1 MFSFLN
7 PIFLW
12 GAVGAAVPIFVHL
25 IHRRR
30 TRTVRFA
37 LMEFLLQ
44 SQKRKSRRFKLKEWL
59 LLAIRTAMILCL
71 VGLGA
76 HPVVTQAAD
85 TAGRAYPS
93 HLVAIVDTSMSMR
106 FAGGDGTRFD
116 TAKAWLKSL
125 LAPMR
130 GTNVAVLSA
139 EANASGLA
147 AGVFSPGPEEAVRAL
162 DDLRPAYGEADV
174 LGAFQRAFGMLRA
187 FPGGL
192 GGGKEILFLT
202 DGAANGWKAFS
213 VTRLKK
219 VDLDVKMR
227 VIRWGRK
234 GGDPNVAVDRVGLAE
249 HDAVAGMAA
258 TLRARVRNYGP
269 ADRTVPVELWT
280 GGGKIEE
287 RSVRVPAG
295 GRTEVAFK
303 TRIKEAGY
311 LPGRVQ
317 IRSGGLKADDAFYF
331 ALFVRDRPR
340 GLLVDGDP
348 KTSLLGSETFYL
360 MNALSPRRGLGVSP
374 FRTRWIPARALTK
387 KELAGTDVLVLA
399 NVAAP
404 SRKLSDAL
412 AEFVRKGG
420 GLLLFMGD
428 RVSTERYDALLWPA
442 GLLPARLLEV
452 RESADREAGE
462 EVGAI
467 DLRHP
472 ALRIFTGLG
481 AASFAGSRFKRWV
494 GMVEAPAADVLMRL
508 KGGAPLLVEAG
519 LGKGRVMAFASTA
532 DRDWNDF
539 SIRVG
544 YLPFLQNL
552 FLYLGCRACP
562 GGEMPEGLA
571 ERVTVGET
579 WTHRAKISFAGTAV
593 SLSGPAGLE
602 RALKF
607 SAGEGDDAGRAVVR
621 YRAAGDAG
629 IYHAKFEGAGIY
641 FTVNPPPAE
650 SDLTPLPDEELKAK
664 FGDFELDAPWREDIP
679 GDYNPWRRSR
689 TDFTGSLVWL
699 LLGLAAAEVV
709 LAGRQ

>member
-1 MFSFLN
+1 MFQFLN

-12 GAVGAAVPIFVHL
+12 GAVAVAAPILVHL

-44 SQKRKSRRFKLKEWL
+44 SQKRKARRFKLKEWL
-59 LLAIRTAMILCL
+59 LLAIRTAMILSL

-85 TAGRAYPS
+85 MAGRAYPS

-130 GTNVAVLSA
+130 GTNVAVLST
-139 EANASGLA
+139 EANA

-187 FPGGL
+187 FPGGV

-219 VDLDVKMR
+219 VDPDVRVR

-258 TLRARVRNYGP
+258 TLRARIRNYGP

-303 TRIKEAGY
+303 TRIEEAGY
-311 LPGRVQ
+311 LPGRVR
-317 IRSGGLKADDAFYF
+317 IRSGGLETDDVFCF

-340 GLLVDGDP
+340 VLLVDGDP
-348 KTSLLGSETFYL
+348 KTSLLGSETYYL

-374 FRTRWIPARALTK
+374 FRTRWIPARALSK

-404 SRKLSDAL
+404 SRKLSEAL
-412 AEFVRKGG
+412 AEYVREGG
-420 GLLLFMGD
+420 GLLWLMGN
-428 RVSTERYDALLWPA
+428 RVSTERYDALLRPA

-452 RESADREAGE
+452 REPADRKAGE

-472 ALRIFTGLG
+472 ALRIFSGLG
-481 AASFAGSRFKRWV
+481 AASFAGSRFRRWV
-494 GMVEAPAADVLMRL
+494 GMVEAPSADVLMRL

-519 LGKGRVMAFASTA
+519 LGKGRVMVFASTA

-539 SIRVG
+539 SIRAG
-544 YLPFLQNL
+544 YLPFLHNL

-571 ERVTVGET
+571 ERVAVGGT
-579 WTHRAKISFAGTAV
+579 WTHRAKISFAGTTV
-593 SLSGPAGLE
+593 SLSGPADFE

-607 SAGEGDDAGRAVVR
+607 SAGAGDDAGRAVVR
-621 YRAAGDAG
+621 YRAAGDPG
-629 IYHAKFEGAGIY
+629 LYRVEYGGGGGAGIY
-641 FTVNPPPAE
+641 FTLNPPSAE
-650 SDLTPLPDEELKAK
+650 SDLTPISDEALKAK
-664 FGDFELDAPWREDIP
+664 FGSLDLDAPWREDIP
-679 GDYNPWRRSR
+679 GDYNPWKQSR

-709 LAGRQ
+709 VAGRR